1 MSEIGFSFPKKE
13 RVTGEIR
20 VKQLFAEGK
29 SFLVYPL
36 KVVYV
41 REASADIPL
50 KVLFSVPK
58 RRFKRANKRNLL
70 KRRMRE
76 AYRLR
81 RSSLVE
87 ALEHQS
93 QALNVAFTY
102 VANDPLEYA
111 YIERKMVEALDLLQK
126 EVL

>member
-1 MSEIGFSFPKKE
+1 MSEADFSFPKKE
-13 RVTGEIR
+13 RITGEVR
-20 VKQLFAEGK
+20 VKQLFTGGK

-41 REASADIPL
+41 NEIVGEEPL

-76 AYRLR
+76 AYRLHR
-81 RSSLVE
+81 AILTERLIQQSL
-87 ALEHQS
+87 S
-93 QALNVAFTY
+93 LNVAFTY
-102 VANDPLEYA
+102 VANDPLEYRL
-111 YIERKMVEALDLLQK
+111 IERKMVEALGLLQK
-126 EVL
+126 ETL